1 MENSP
6 VPLAKKLLEKA
17 RERQKEID
25 DYCASPIRRPAVR
38 GRTSSLNKENMKPPL
53 QEEKVEDVVT
63 STTSHKPNH
72 FAAIAESYKNFEYEF
87 FHVPKSK
94 EDYLLSTPRKIS
106 ETFEYLPLESGSIK
120 SSTVTNGFDQVGNQT
135 DLPNKPETPCQEVCD
150 KALPKS
156 EESVRNNG
164 DEMVNMEEDFNRLS
178 VVDPIHSIDE
188 VEKDQRMSNKGTFP
202 LASPTVT
209 NTKAMDI
216 VKKFDCNSRS
226 FRTPHKQAAVKFING
241 KVAVKSLRPGALSP
255 TLLYGNRHKIDMRNS
270 EIVIPESASVKNLKS
285 KWEANIT
292 SGVKMETNDRKISS
306 ESEST
311 INENIP
317 TTMVL
322 DIEEEEEE
330 ILEECKSDVG
340 DCNSVLKEAE
350 EDSKSEIEEGQE
362 DQIISEA
369 FNFVHVEEPNTPSP
383 SFDCKTPKNLMDDI
397 SSELNKFDTPRNRLV
412 EKISLSTDV
421 AVDSPQRQLVHR
433 ISFYRKKA
441 KEIEEVVRHNIDSAS
456 SDVVSSSGCS
466 GCGTSSGSH
475 NNEYSCEGYIDIEA
489 KIKKLQE
496 GIRVQHD
503 QIAQAS
509 RAILYCRENDL
520 FKGSREEI
528 DAQRALLIAN
538 EKKKVLLLEYEKIKK
553 GGVPSSF
560 SRDPRGALSITN
572 ILVRLSKEFVY
583 MHVHQKIDS
592 YVYYFIVLVKIA
604 EKVFHTQLIST
615 DTEIKNG
622 YIEFPVLINIRN
634 LPTNFVGQLEIFSLR
649 TKKDSRHGKDTKSR
663 NKTLTPFKRFSQ
675 SMSSSSS
682 HQSIPSPHG
691 IVNSSFHK
699 IGMLNFDISQVSKES
714 FVLKDVKQP
723 LEGKIN
729 IKMDC
734 VPEKE
739 STVEYKGFLNLY
751 QFVGDLSSWNRYWC
765 VLKGSSMVFWKYP
778 EEEDKKS
785 PAIIIDLESVKGE
798 VKHINDESACFPNT
812 MELNVEVLE
821 NGKLATI
828 RILFAA
834 DTTPQME
841 SWLTYINETI
851 KYISLW
857 NIKKKPPKN
866 NLEKCFTN

>member
-25 DYCASPIRRPAVR
+25 DYCASPIKCPVDR

-53 QEEKVEDVVT
+53 QKEQVEDVVT

-72 FAAIAESYKNFEYEF
+72 FTAIAESYKNFEYESC
-87 FHVPKSK
+87 HVPKSK

-106 ETFEYLPLESGSIK
+106 ETFEYLPSESGNIK
-120 SSTVTNGFDQVGNQT
+120 SSTVANGFYQVEDQI
-135 DLPNKPETPCQEVCD
+135 DSSNKPETPCQEVCD
-150 KALPKS
+150 KIDVLPTS
-156 EESVRNNG
+156 EESVENNG
-164 DEMVNMEEDFNRLS
+164 DQTNDVEKDFNRLS
-178 VVDPIHSIDE
+178 VVNVIHSLDE
-188 VEKDQRMSNKGTFP
+188 VEKDQRMSDKSKSSVT
-202 LASPTVT
+202 SPNVT

-216 VKKFDCNSRS
+216 VKKFDCNSRN

-255 TLLYGNRHKIDMRNS
+255 TLLYGSKHKIDMRNS

-285 KWEANIT
+285 RWEANIT

-306 ESEST
+306 DS
-311 INENIP
+311 ENIIENTP
-317 TTMVL
+317 TSEVL
-322 DIEEEEEE
+322 VVEEKEEET
-330 ILEECKSDVG
+330 LEY
-340 DCNSVLKEAE
+340 CNSVLQEVE
-350 EDSKSEIEEGQE
+350 EDSKSEVEEGQE
-362 DQIISEA
+362 DKIIDEA
-369 FNFVHVEEPNTPSP
+369 FEFVHVEEPNTPSP
-383 SFDCKTPKNLMDDI
+383 SFDCKIPKNLMDDI
-397 SSELNKFDTPRNRLV
+397 SSELNKFDTPRNRLA
-412 EKISLSTDV
+412 EKMILTTDI
-421 AVDSPQRQLVHR
+421 AVDSPQRKLVHR

-489 KIKKLQE
+489 KIKKLEE

-560 SRDPRGALSITN
+560 TRDPRGALSITS

-634 LPTNFVGQLEIFSLR
+634 LPSNFVGQLEIFSLR
-649 TKKDSRHGKDTKSR
+649 TKKDSRHGKDSKGR
-663 NKTLTPFKRFSQ
+663 NKTLTPFKRLSQ

-682 HQSIPSPHG
+682 HQSIPSSHS
-691 IVNSSFHK
+691 IVSSNFHK
-699 IGMLNFDISQVSKES
+699 IGMLTFDISQVSKES

-734 VPEKE
+734 IPEKG
-739 STVEYKGFLNLY
+739 STIEYKGFLNLY

-765 VLKGSSMVFWKYP
+765 VLKGPSMVFWKYP

-785 PAIIIDLESVKGE
+785 PAIIIDLESVKGG

-821 NGKLATI
+821 NGKLTTI

-841 SWLTYINETI
+841 SWLTYINETT

-857 NIKKKPPKN
+857 NIKKKPSKN
-866 NLEKCFTN
+866 NLVKCFTN